1 MYLQFFK
8 LLCYDF
14 YMFRKSANI
23 IIGLTTRYNEYL
35 GLSIP
40 ALARIK
46 RKIILIIH
54 NDNPETKISKR
65 QIRKLGYRGRL
76 HIINSNSNIGKL
88 RSRLAILD
96 FVAKKKLKSKWF
108 VFTNDDD
115 VLLDIKIPSVS
126 DDIFAVIQNIVVIK
140 KQLNNVLRIMKS
152 PTDYVIDNEN
162 VCMLRP
168 SIGMKGTAVRL
179 PLALDMGH
187 ILNDNIADFLCIDEQ
202 PGAGVP
208 VDTLMWSVLNIIAH
222 SKKSETM
229 PIYMDSVS
237 CITMKLGQNPK
248 DSKPNKAQAELEKR
262 LISKCNQII
271 YAALGI
277 NTGAA
282 PAGQ

>member
-1 MYLQFFK
+1 
-8 LLCYDF
+8 
-14 YMFRKSANI
+14 MFRKSADI

-35 GLSIP
+35 GMSIP

-65 QIRKLGYRGRL
+65 QIRKLGYRGKL
-76 HIINSNSNIGKL
+76 HIINSDSNVGKL

-96 FVAKKKLKSKWF
+96 FVAQKKLKAKWF
-108 VFTNDDD
+108 IFTNDDD
-115 VLLDIKIPSVS
+115 VLLDIKIPRVS
-126 DDIFAVIQNIVVIK
+126 NDIFAVIQNIVVVK
-140 KQLNNVLRIMKS
+140 QQLNNVLRIMKS

-179 PLALDMGH
+179 ALALDMGRV
-187 ILNDNIADFLCIDEQ
+187 LNDNIADFLNTNE
-202 PGAGVP
+202 PLGVGVP
-208 VDTLMWSVLNIIAH
+208 VDMLMWSALNIIAH
-222 SKKSETM
+222 EKNPNTM

-237 CITMKLGQNPK
+237 CITMKF
-248 DSKPNKAQAELEKR
+248 SKNQKESKTNKNQTELEKR
-262 LISKCNQII
+262 FISECNQII

-282 PAGQ
+282 PVGQ